1 MAARFS
7 ARRGATAAA
16 LGVALGVLPVA
27 PIRTAAQQGTATLT
41 GRVLD
46 RESRAPV
53 SGARIALLGTRHGFA
68 SDSDGRF
75 AQHGLTSGTY
85 VLQARAIGYV
95 VASSVVQLGAGQ
107 VSTEL
112 FELDRLPIQLDPL
125 VVERRPG
132 FAEQRRLNFERRR
145 ASGQGYFITEEQ
157 IRHAHPRTLGDLFRN
172 VPGVRVQCRGSAG
185 CVMRMARAPREC
197 RPDFVVDGFPAT
209 YSTGLDLPTIGITGI
224 EIYRTISET
233 PLEFVRDNSQCGT
246 VVIWTR
252 SGPPAR

>member
-85 VLQARAIGYV
+85 VLQARADGYV
-95 VASSVVQLGAGQ
+95 VASSVVQLGDGQ

-112 FELDRLPIQLDPL
+112 FELERLPIQLDPL

-132 FAEQRRLNFERRR
+132 FAEQRLLEFERRR
-145 ASGQGYFITEEQ
+145 AGGRGYFITEQQ
-157 IRHAHPRTLGDLFRN
+157 IRQASPRTLGDLFRN
-172 VPGVRVQCRGSAG
+172 VPGVRLQCRGTSSG
-185 CVMRMARAPREC
+185 CRLRMVRAPREC
-197 RPDFVVDGFPAT
+197 NPDFVMDGFPAT
-209 YSTGLDLPTIGITGI
+209 YSTSLDMPTIGIIGM
-224 EIYRTISET
+224 EIYRTLSET
-233 PLEFVRDNSQCGT
+233 PLEFLRTDNQCGT
-246 VVIWTR
+246 IVIWTR
-252 SGPPAR
+252 SGPR